1 MSIRFIDKIFG
12 NWYYIMQ
19 WQWQLSFMTQ
29 LIIFFSFLQLDM
41 AVVERE
47 EKGKALLKLFQTHF
61 MQEQ

>member
-61 MQEQ
+61 MREQ